1 MRLHTLPLG
10 LALVLT
16 SGVAAAPHVSNNADV
31 VVPND
36 NRLHAGRLVN
46 GVLTVRLQART
57 AIWRPEGSKGPII
70 TTAAFA
76 VEGERLQIPGPLLR
90 VPAGTE
96 IRATVHNSLLQ
107 PMWLYGMGN
116 KRGIAD
122 SVAIPAGEDREISFR
137 ASEPGAYY
145 YAARTV
151 SKSVVNRGPHDSQL
165 GGLIIVDSA
174 GVRPDARERFFAIT
188 MWGSQDPTVE
198 SGINANSLFAFNGQ
212 SWPRSERF
220 ELTQGDS
227 AHWRFV
233 NISSFDHPLHLHG
246 FYFRVNAKG
255 DGVRDTLYTA
265 AEQRM
270 AVTEYVAP
278 FQTVALSWSPDR
290 SGNWIFHCHFAGHIA
305 ASGAFD
311 ADRTILKPH
320 ASGLHGTN
328 EHRMRGLVLQ
338 MSVKP
343 RGSVTMAGNAARPIR
358 LIVRSKTKVYGANI
372 GYSYALGGT
381 PDEQDTTMKVPG
393 PVLELARGER
403 VAINIV
409 NRTHENAAIHWH
421 GIELESYSDGVAGVS
436 GEGRRILPMIPP
448 GDSLTVAFTPPRAG
462 TFMYHSHSN
471 EFQQLASGLYGAI
484 IVREPGATKDPN
496 ERLIMISDDG
506 PILSFKNPK
515 DFPRALV
522 NGRLLPDTMDV
533 AGGVTARLRLINI
546 RAEFP
551 SDVSLLDGD
560 KPVQWRIVAKDG
572 MTATPLQSSARAAAM
587 LIAPGEIYDL
597 EVVVPPGAVR
607 TFRVALPDAPPHL
620 FPPTLL
626 TVRGR

>member
-1 MRLHTLPLG
+1 MRLPQVSVG
-10 LALVLT
+10 LALALVSGLGAT
-16 SGVAAAPHVSNNADV
+16 SFTRRADV

-36 NRLHAGRLVN
+36 NRVPAGKLAN
-46 GVLTVRLQART
+46 GVLTVRLQARQAT
-57 AIWRPEGSKGPII
+57 WRPEGSKGPII
-70 TTAAFA
+70 STAAFA
-76 VEGERLQIPGPLLR
+76 VEGQRLQIPGPFIR

-96 IRATVHNSLLQ
+96 IRATVNNSLLQ
-107 PMWLYGMGN
+107 PLWLYGMGN
-116 KRGIAD
+116 KRGGAD
-122 SVAIPAGEDREISFR
+122 SVAIPAGAMKDVSFR
-137 ASEPGAYY
+137 VNEPGTYF

-165 GGLIIVDSA
+165 GGIIIVDPVGA
-174 GVRPDARERFFAIT
+174 VPDPRERFFAIT
-188 MWGSQDPTVE
+188 MWGSIDPAVE

-212 SWPRSERF
+212 SWPRTERF
-220 ELTQGDS
+220 TLTQGDS

-246 FYFRVNAKG
+246 FYFRVNARG
-255 DGVRDTLYTA
+255 DGNRDTLYTT
-265 AEQRM
+265 EQQRM
-270 AVTEYVAP
+270 AVTEYLAP
-278 FQTVALSWSPDR
+278 FHTAALSWSPNR

-305 ASGAFD
+305 AAGTFD
-311 ADRTILKPH
+311 ADRTALTPH
-320 ASGLHGTN
+320 VAGMHGSS
-328 EHRMRGLVLQ
+328 EHRMRGLVLM

-343 RGSVTMAGNAARPIR
+343 RGAVVQAGSTARTMR
-358 LIVRSKTKVYGANI
+358 LIVRSKAKVYGPNV
-372 GYSYALGGT
+372 GYSYVLGGT

-393 PVLELARGER
+393 PVLELTRGER

-409 NRTHENAAIHWH
+409 NRTHEGAAIHWH
-421 GIELESYSDGVAGVS
+421 GIELESYPDGVAGVS

-484 IVREPGATKDPN
+484 IVREPGVPKDPN
-496 ERLIMISDDG
+496 ERLVIISDDG
-506 PILSFKNPK
+506 PILSFKSPK
-515 DFPRALV
+515 DFPRARV
-522 NGRLLPDTMDV
+522 NGSIAPDTMDV
-533 AGGVTARLRLINI
+533 AGGATARLRVINI

-551 SDVSLLDGD
+551 SEISLLDGD

-572 MTATPLQSSARAAAM
+572 MPATALQSQSRASTM

-597 EVVVPPGAVR
+597 EVGVPAGAVR
-607 TFRVALPDAPPHL
+607 TFRVAFPDAPPAL